1 MPRTKLLANVVG
13 PNLRTVRKT
22 LGLTQEELAA
32 RCQLIGWDVSRSSLA
47 QIESRIRY
55 VSDEELLILATI
67 LGVST
72 DSLYPAELVKRLR
85 KKRSR
90 A

>member
-13 PNLRTVRKT
+13 PNIRTARKA
-22 LGLTQEELAA
+22 LGLTQEEFAA

-67 LGVST
+67 LDVST
-72 DSLYPAELVKRLR
+72 DSLYPAEIVKRFR
-85 KKRSR
+85 KRRSR